1 MKLVKNILVITAVV
15 LGLASCEKVINVDIK
30 DAEPKLVIEGTV
42 DDAGNP
48 ATVILSKS
56 AVFSANGNYPKVSGA
71 IVTIKDNAGNT
82 YSLPETSAGKYTN
95 AAVLGVI
102 GRTYTLE
109 VKLNGVTYVAS
120 STMPRKM
127 ALDTIVVSNGIAT
140 GTSSSAADKVAGV
153 VYEDLPG
160 FGDNSQVIAT
170 INGVRDRNLYIAD
183 DIFTDGGSSP
193 FYTYNPNLKI
203 KTGDTYTAELRFVDK
218 IVYRYLYGVGDLL
231 SGNTVP
237 ANPNTNITGGD
248 VLGYFSAHT
257 SEKKTIVVP

>member
-1 MKLVKNILVITAVV
+1 MKLVRNILAVTAVV
-15 LGLASCEKVINVDIK
+15 VGLASCEKVINVDLK
-30 DAEPKLVIEGTV
+30 NAEPKLVIEGTV

-71 IVTIKDNAGNT
+71 VVTIKDNAGNS
-82 YSLPETSAGKYTN
+82 YNLPETSAGKYTN
-95 AAVLGVI
+95 ASVLGVV

-109 VKLNGVTYVAS
+109 VKLNGVTYKAS
-120 STMPRKM
+120 STIPRKM
-127 ALDTIVVSNGIAT
+127 SLDTIVVSTGIAT

-160 FGDNSQVIAT
+160 FGDNSQIIVT
-170 INGVRDRNLYIAD
+170 INGTRDRNLYVSD

-193 FYTYNPNLKI
+193 FYTFNPNLKI
-203 KTGDTYTAELRFVDK
+203 KTGDTYSAELRFIDK
-218 IVYRYLYGVGDLL
+218 NVYRYFYGVQDLL

-237 ANPNTNITGGD
+237 ANPTTNLTGGD
-248 VLGYFSAHT
+248 ALGYFSAHT
-257 SEKKTIVVP
+257 SEKKTIIVP

>member
-1 MKLVKNILVITAVV
+1 MKLVRNILTITAAAFS
-15 LGLASCEKVINVDIK
+15 LASCEKVINVDLK
-30 DAEPKLVIEGTV
+30 NAEPKLVIEGIL

-48 ATVILSKS
+48 ATVLIGKS
-56 AVFSANGNYPKVSGA
+56 DVFSANGNYPKVSGA
-71 IVTIKDNAGNT
+71 VVTIKDNAGNT

-95 AAVLGVI
+95 ASLLGVI

-109 VKLNGVTYVAS
+109 VKLNGVTYKAS
-120 STMPRKM
+120 STIPRKM
-127 ALDTIVVSNGIAT
+127 DLDTIVVSTGIAT

-170 INGVRDRNLYIAD
+170 INGVRDRNLYVAD

-193 FYTYNPNLKI
+193 FYTFNPNIKLKS
-203 KTGDTYTAELRFVDK
+203 GDTYTAELRFIDK
-218 IVYRYLYGVGDLL
+218 NVYRYFYGVFDLL

-237 ANPNTNITGGD
+237 ANPTSNITGGD

-257 SEKKTIVVP
+257 SEKKTVVVP

>member
-1 MKLVKNILVITAVV
+1 MKLVKNILAIAAVI
-15 LGLASCEKVINVDIK
+15 LGIASCEKVINVDIK
-30 DAEPKLVIEGTV
+30 NAEPKLVIEGTI

-48 ATVILSKS
+48 ATVTLSKS
-56 AVFSANGNYPKVSGA
+56 AVFSANGNYPKVGGA
-71 IVTIKDNAGNT
+71 LVSIKDNLGNT

-95 AAVLGVI
+95 ASLLGVI

-109 VKLNGVTYVAS
+109 IKLNGVTYVAS
-120 STMPRKM
+120 STIPRKM
-127 ALDTIVVSNGIAT
+127 DLDTIIVSTGIAT

-170 INGVRDRNLYIAD
+170 INGVRNRTLYVAD

-193 FYTYNPNLKI
+193 FYTFNPNLKL
-203 KTGDTYTAELRFVDK
+203 KAGDTYTAELRFIDK
-218 IVYRYLYGVGDLL
+218 NVYRYLYGVGDLL

-257 SEKKTIVVP
+257 SEKKTIIVP